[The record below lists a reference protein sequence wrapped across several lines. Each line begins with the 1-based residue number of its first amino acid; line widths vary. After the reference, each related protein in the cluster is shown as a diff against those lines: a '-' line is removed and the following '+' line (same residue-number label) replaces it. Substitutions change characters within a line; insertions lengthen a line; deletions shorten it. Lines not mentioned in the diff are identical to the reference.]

1 MSQQIGKDFP
11 TRIPVFGDDAS
22 IQEAF
27 SVYHFGVDN
36 YTSQP
41 IPDNS
46 IEGHF
51 RSLNARVS
59 ANESAISGLGQTFI
73 EEVSTT
79 SRPNVIAPQASN
91 IVPLTIR
98 AIQNQSAVLQR
109 WQNIVNS
116 APVDVVNFFPGG
128 AASFNS
134 YLNIGATTQSLTTAL
149 NISIGNQSDK
159 GIVVRAAVSQQSN
172 MQEWLASNGTTIL
185 ARVDNVGRLY
195 SQNIQVS
202 TTTGTET
209 LTNKTLTS
217 PIINAATI
225 ANSTINSPTISGGT
239 INGATE
245 IILAQALPETNVLT
259 SRVRN
264 ITISTS
270 GPFGGNDGDLW
281 VRYLN

>member
-1 MSQQIGKDFP
+1 MSQPIGKDFP

-22 IQEAF
+22 ISEAF

-59 ANESAISGLGQTFI
+59 ANESAISGLGETFI

-79 SRPNVIAPQASN
+79 SRPNVITPQASN

-116 APVDVVNFFPGG
+116 APVDVINFFPGG

-134 YLNIGATTQSLTTAL
+134 YLNVGATTQSLTTAL
-149 NISIGNQSDK
+149 NISIGNQNDK
-159 GIVVRAAVSQQSN
+159 GIVVRAAASQQSN
-172 MQEWLASNGTTIL
+172 IQEWLASNGTTIL
-185 ARVDNVGRLY
+185 ARVDNIGRLY
-195 SQNIQVS
+195 SQNLQVS
-202 TTTGTET
+202 TIAGIET

-217 PIINAATI
+217 PAINTATI
-225 ANSTINSPTISGGT
+225 AGSTINNPTISGGT
-239 INGATE
+239 INNATT
-245 IILAQALPETNVLT
+245 IILTGNQANT

-264 ITISTS
+264 IILSTS
-270 GPFGGNDGDLW
+270 SSPFGGNDGDIW
-281 VRYLN
+281 IQYV

>member
-1 MSQQIGKDFP
+1 MSQPIGKDFP

-73 EEVSTT
+73 EEVSSE
-79 SRPNVIAPQASN
+79 SRPNIITPQLPN

-98 AIQNQSAVLQR
+98 AITNANVLQR
-109 WQNIVNS
+109 WQNIVNN
-116 APVDVVNFFPGG
+116 APVDTAIIFANGS
-128 AASFNS
+128 ASFNR
-134 YLNIGATTQSLTTAL
+134 YVNIGSTVQLTNTAL
-149 NISIGNQSDK
+149 NISIADQTHK
-159 GIVVRAAVSQQSN
+159 GVVVKAASSQQAN
-172 MQEWLASNGTTIL
+172 IQEWTSSTDAIL
-185 ARVDNVGRLY
+185 ARVDNIGRLY

-217 PIINAATI
+217 PTINTATI
-225 ANSTINSPTISGGT
+225 ANSIINSPTISGGT
-239 INGATE
+239 INNATE
-245 IILAQALPETNVLT
+245 IILAQPPPLTNVLT